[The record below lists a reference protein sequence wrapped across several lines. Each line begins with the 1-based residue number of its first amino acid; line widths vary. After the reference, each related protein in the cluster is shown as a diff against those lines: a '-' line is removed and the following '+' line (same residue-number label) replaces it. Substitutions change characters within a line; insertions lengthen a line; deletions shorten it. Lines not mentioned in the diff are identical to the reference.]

1 MNRSPVSCRERRERE
16 RERERDRPRRRS
28 PSPAHGARER
38 SNPGW
43 RPRRGKPSNFDV
55 RPPHGVE
62 LPPVGV
68 KSMINGVPN
77 SYFSFSS
84 NPLALAGQIQQALK
98 EKGPNYAP
106 PPTMPA
112 AAIASTAPRGSGP
125 TAVDNSSATRHARR
139 IYAGGI
145 PTNVTE
151 QEIVDFFNRIV
162 TQGLYPLPF
171 DTPPVIKA
179 YLNLEKVF
187 AFVEMISIELATACM
202 ALDGVRFDHWSGT
215 YTLRVRRP
223 NDYRPELVPKELAP
237 IPEFRSDFL
246 AQYGCTPSL
255 GNGGNFG
262 PGKLF
267 VGGVPHNLGD
277 EQILELLR
285 TCGEVKI
292 FNLVKDPGSMMS
304 RGYCFCEYA
313 TMEQAEFAIQ
323 VLNDMVVGD
332 RKLTVRFAS
341 QQPGAQ
347 TAALPQGGLGMS
359 NPLLAMSNIGGFQQA
374 GQPFMAQPQQSFG
387 GFGGNGQGTNG
398 GSFYNNQPQ
407 AAYGSSN
414 GYGGSAAA
422 VVPPNP
428 LMAALPTR
436 VLKLTN
442 MVTHDDL
449 ENDAEYADIKE
460 DVKLECQEHGK
471 VLNVIIPRAKDGFPM
486 HAEGAIYV
494 EFTETST
501 AQSAAMALN
510 GRKFVDRTVVVQ
522 YVSGVMGL
530 LSSSNMC
537 LTSLVNVV

>member
-1 MNRSPVSCRERRERE
+1 MAGRGRGATLPAWMTSGAVAATTVVQPDINSNRSQFREPTTAMPSVGQDSSVQDKSGRRESSRDRPREERSRGEERPRDRDGRDRDRERRRGSRSRSRERRERE

-359 NPLLAMSNIGGFQQA
+359 NPLLAMSN
-374 GQPFMAQPQQSFG
+374 
-387 GFGGNGQGTNG
+387 T
-398 GSFYNNQPQ
+398 
-407 AAYGSSN
+407 
-414 GYGGSAAA
+414 
-422 VVPPNP
+422 
-428 LMAALPTR
+428 
-436 VLKLTN
+436 
-442 MVTHDDL
+442 
-449 ENDAEYADIKE
+449 
-460 DVKLECQEHGK
+460 
-471 VLNVIIPRAKDGFPM
+471 
-486 HAEGAIYV
+486 
-494 EFTETST
+494 
-501 AQSAAMALN
+501 
-510 GRKFVDRTVVVQ
+510 
-522 YVSGVMGL
+522 
-530 LSSSNMC
+530 
-537 LTSLVNVV
+537 